1 MSKLSK
7 KEMNAIEMDLFSR
20 ASDLLYFVTVFDY
33 EGKKLLSETRIF
45 QNNKEDI
52 KSCVRYFKERCEEYF
67 RNTFSMLA
75 DDSDKKQKI
84 VLGEL
89 TNMGGKIT
97 ATNVVDLNHSPV
109 NKIIKHNPEL
119 DGAAEEAYRIMKEQF
134 EQYSH

>member
-52 KSCVRYFKERCEEYF
+52 KSCVRYFKERC
-67 RNTFSMLA
+67 
-75 DDSDKKQKI
+75 
-84 VLGEL
+84 
-89 TNMGGKIT
+89 
-97 ATNVVDLNHSPV
+97 
-109 NKIIKHNPEL
+109 
-119 DGAAEEAYRIMKEQF
+119 
-134 EQYSH
+134 